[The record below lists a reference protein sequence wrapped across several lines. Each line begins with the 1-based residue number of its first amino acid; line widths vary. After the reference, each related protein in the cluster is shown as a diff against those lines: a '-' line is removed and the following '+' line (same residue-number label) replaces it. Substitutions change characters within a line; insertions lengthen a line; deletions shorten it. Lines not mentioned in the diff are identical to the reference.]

1 MTGVGIYFLLQ
12 VSKSKDSDVSNI
24 ETPLDMLKK
33 LYTNGEIDTEEF
45 DRERKDL
52 E

>member
-1 MTGVGIYFLLQ
+1 MTLVEKIQCICSSENMKTRYA
-12 VSKSKDSDVSNI
+12 
-24 ETPLDMLKK
+24 
-33 LYTNGEIDTEEF
+33 NGEIDTEEF